1 MILYCDTSA
10 LIKRY
15 VEEEGTDTVDS
26 LWSASLGIATSVV
39 AFAETAAAF
48 SRKLREGVLTEKEYV
63 ETLKIFKTDF
73 DSFILISV
81 TPMLN
86 AVIER
91 LLRGYPL
98 RGFDAI
104 HLSSA
109 LMIKDSGSMPV
120 QFACF
125 DLTLNRA
132 ALKEGLTVAVENPS
146 SKPGRMPDKRSTE
159 LTPKSGM
166 TQRCALCGRK

>member
-1 MILYCDTSA
+1 VILYCDTSA

-15 VEEEGTDTVDS
+15 VEEEGTEIVDR

-39 AFAETAAAF
+39 AFAETASTF
-48 SRKLREGVLTEKEYV
+48 SRKLREGILTEREYV
-63 ETLKIFKTDF
+63 STLKMFKTDF
-73 DSFILISV
+73 DSFILVSV

-86 AVIER
+86 SMIER
-91 LLRGYPL
+91 LVMKYPL

-109 LMIKDSGSMPV
+109 LMIKDSGSLPV

-125 DLTLNRA
+125 DRTLNEA
-132 ALKEGLTVAVENPS
+132 GLKEGLTVAVE
-146 SKPGRMPDKRSTE
+146 K
-159 LTPKSGM
+159 
-166 TQRCALCGRK
+166 

>member
-15 VEEEGTDTVDS
+15 VEEEGTETVDS
-26 LWSASLGIATSVV
+26 LWSASVGIATSVV

-48 SRKLREGVLTEKEYV
+48 SRKLREGVLTEKEYA
-63 ETLKIFKTDF
+63 ETIRTFKTDF
-73 DSFILISV
+73 NSFILISI
-81 TPMLN
+81 TTALN
-86 AVIER
+86 ATIER
-91 LLRGYPL
+91 LVRRYPL

-109 LMIKDSGSMPV
+109 LIFKNSGSVPV

-125 DLTLNRA
+125 DRPLNEA
-132 ALKEGLTVAVENPS
+132 AFKEGIAVAVQE
-146 SKPGRMPDKRSTE
+146 
-159 LTPKSGM
+159 
-166 TQRCALCGRK
+166 

>member
-15 VEEEGTDTVDS
+15 VEEEGTEIVDR

-39 AFAETAAAF
+39 AFAETASTF
-48 SRKLREGVLTEKEYV
+48 SRKLREGILTEREYV
-63 ETLKIFKTDF
+63 TTLKMFKTDF
-73 DSFILISV
+73 DSFILVSV

-86 AVIER
+86 SMIER
-91 LLRGYPL
+91 LVMEYPL

-109 LMIKDSGSMPV
+109 LMIKDSGSLPI

-125 DLTLNRA
+125 DRTLNEA
-132 ALKEGLTVAVENPS
+132 ALKEGLAVAVE
-146 SKPGRMPDKRSTE
+146 K
-159 LTPKSGM
+159 
-166 TQRCALCGRK
+166 